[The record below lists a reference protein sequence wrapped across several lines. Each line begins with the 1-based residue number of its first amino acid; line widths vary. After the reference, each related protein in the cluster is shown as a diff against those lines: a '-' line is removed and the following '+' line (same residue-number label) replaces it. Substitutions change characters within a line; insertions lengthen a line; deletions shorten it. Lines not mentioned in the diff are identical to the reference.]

1 MLTSGL
7 SAAAAAPSKQALS
20 KRSPSSRR
28 SALRRRDAWL
38 AWKAD
43 EQSTVPTDKVWL
55 LHRLSRAAAC
65 GTGVFGKFVSTFA
78 PRQNNGRQR
87 DVFPLAPVVGCDH
100 KPASLSTQRWKVLLK
115 FINTVVAAL
124 NWLYG
129 VKLTASAP
137 SKHTACQR
145 SVVAHIVTR
154 AVATLERLQSV
165 QDGAWQ
171 RFLPDFVT
179 GHGPPQTSSFQDLVA
194 DRVDNLVVAARCDP
208 LPHLP
213 PEVQVSL
220 AEASS
225 IVQAAAGD
233 DLAAFEGFS
242 RGARLEYAQLVVKQ
256 LRCGKLGLSTTCKG
270 GGTTFAVSKPGG
282 ERLREVWHGK
292 RVSEAAQSPPK
303 PRHLASPTALSF
315 LECTHEQPLRLSKR
329 DASCWFD
336 QLKLPVGLRQYMA
349 KPPLS
354 SDELACAGMPVE
366 EQKQHIEPGQTW
378 ERGQL
383 FPLHH
388 VWPMGFSWSSFIAQE
403 EMLNICQEAGL
414 PEDVLMACDST
425 TPQSFKLVGAVATDD
440 VMFFSNAGPGVTS
453 QAARAFD
460 EVMQARGA
468 VRNVKKD
475 VNDQLCGTCVGVDLV
490 NGVSLDVPA
499 ARYMAMI
506 VAFLHLQI
514 CGTASGRCNGSTCW

>member
-1 MLTSGL
+1 MYRTVLGNAFSLTL
-7 SAAAAAPSKQALS
+7 SPVMV
-20 KRSPSSRR
+20 
-28 SALRRRDAWL
+28 RRRRL
-38 AWKAD
+38 H
-43 EQSTVPTDKVWL
+43 SRTWL
-55 LHRLSRAAAC
+55 LTGWIISLWRL
-65 GTGVFGKFVSTFA
+65 G
-78 PRQNNGRQR
+78 
-87 DVFPLAPVVGCDH
+87 
-100 KPASLSTQRWKVLLK
+100 
-115 FINTVVAAL
+115 
-124 NWLYG
+124 
-129 VKLTASAP
+129 
-137 SKHTACQR
+137 
-145 SVVAHIVTR
+145 
-154 AVATLERLQSV
+154 AT
-165 QDGAWQ
+165 
-171 RFLPDFVT
+171 
-179 GHGPPQTSSFQDLVA
+179 
-194 DRVDNLVVAARCDP
+194 P

-425 TPQSFKLVGAVATDD
+425 TPQSFKLVGQSRLT
-440 VMFFSNAGPGVTS
+440 TS
-453 QAARAFD
+453 CSSA
-460 EVMQARGA
+460 M
-468 VRNVKKD
+468 
-475 VNDQLCGTCVGVDLV
+475 
-490 NGVSLDVPA
+490 PA
-499 ARYMAMI
+499 LA
-506 VAFLHLQI
+506 
-514 CGTASGRCNGSTCW
+514 